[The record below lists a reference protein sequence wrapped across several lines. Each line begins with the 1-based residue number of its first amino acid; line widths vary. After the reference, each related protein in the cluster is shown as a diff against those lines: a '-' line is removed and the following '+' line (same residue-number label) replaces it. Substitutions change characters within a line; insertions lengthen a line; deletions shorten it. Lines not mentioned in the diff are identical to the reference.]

1 MPTLDQFRRGPKVAK
16 RLREC
21 QEALP
26 IDSRNCRKRL
36 SISCGGYSTNSQKF
50 SPRSRRILSRVIYF
64 HPHRSANEM
73 SLNADEA
80 TTKPT
85 LQTVLDRINVLG
97 SNLQTQ
103 ITSLQEDVNQIK
115 TDVALLKTD
124 VALLKNDNGLIRFE
138 LTSLRDEF
146 RTFRNDI
153 EIRLDRLEGVINL
166 TRADLVNLRAD
177 FREFKSQFK
186 SSTGLQN

>member
-1 MPTLDQFRRGPKVAK
+1 M
-16 RLREC
+16 
-21 QEALP
+21 
-26 IDSRNCRKRL
+26 SCR
-36 SISCGGYSTNSQKF
+36 GYSTNSQKF
-50 SPRSRRILSRVIYF
+50 SPKSRRILGFVIYP
-64 HPHRSANEM
+64 HPHGSADEM
-73 SLNADEA
+73 SLNSDDAI
-80 TTKPT
+80 TKPT

-97 SNLQTQ
+97 RNLQ
-103 ITSLQEDVNQIK
+103 SLQDDVNQIK
-115 TDVALLKTD
+115 TDVAVLKTD

-146 RTFRNDI
+146 RTFRNEI
-153 EIRLDRLEGVINL
+153 EIRIDRLEGVINL